1 MDFET
6 VLKELYP
13 WYEDDVRA
21 KLFALMC
28 DVAFVYA
35 STDENGDFDLS
46 LDCALD
52 AVAEN
57 VQEMRA
63 EYRLNPLSLLL
74 PAVGGPEGDANTD
87 SAMVT
92 SELSAV

>member
-35 STDENGDFDLS
+35 STDEDFDVS

-52 AVAEN
+52 AIAEN

-74 PAVGGPEGDANTD
+74 SAVGGPEGGVNTD

-92 SELSAV
+92 SEP